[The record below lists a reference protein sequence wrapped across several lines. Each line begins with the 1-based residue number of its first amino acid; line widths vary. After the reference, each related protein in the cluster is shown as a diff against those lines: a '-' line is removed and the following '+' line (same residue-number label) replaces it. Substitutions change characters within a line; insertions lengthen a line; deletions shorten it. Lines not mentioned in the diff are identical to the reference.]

1 MDTCPYM
8 RSRRTTSAAVTAIL
22 ALAGVA
28 VLLQGLWAGIF
39 LEHDGKRDAAGGW
52 IDVHARGGEVA
63 LVLAAV
69 ATVVAFVRLRSRRDL
84 WLGSAALTALLVLE
98 SYLGGLIRDDGKD
111 KLTAVHVPL
120 AMAIMGTATWLL
132 ARSRRA
138 PEAATE
144 VYPDEDAQPMQV
156 CTTGRASS
164 RASEMSAEQRSQT
177 P

>member
-1 MDTCPYM
+1 M
-8 RSRRTTSAAVTAIL
+8 TSAAFTSIL
-22 ALAGVA
+22 ALAGIA

-39 LEHDGKRDAAGGW
+39 LEHDGKRDAASSW

-98 SYLGGLIRDDGKD
+98 SYVGGLIRDDGKD
-111 KLTAVHVPL
+111 TLTAVHVPL
-120 AMAIMGTATWLL
+120 AMAIMALAAWLL

-138 PEAATE
+138 PVAAAE
-144 VYPDEDAQPMQV
+144 GYPDEEAHAMQV
-156 CTTGRASS
+156 RTTGRASS
-164 RASEMSAEQRSQT
+164 RASAMSAEQRSQT